1 MWMLS
6 MLTAAI
12 APGIALLAYFY
23 LKDRYDVEPIRVVA
37 RMFIVGALIVLPIA
51 VIQRGLSLELGDSPL
66 VQAFLISAGIEEAMK
81 WFVLYHMIY
90 NHTEFDEPYDGIVYA
105 AAVSLGFATLE
116 NVLYALLLPAS
127 FGSLVLRAVLPVSG
141 HALFGVIMGYYIGK
155 AKFAPAKS
163 GKYLA
168 ASFVIPLFWHGAF
181 DYILLVF
188 KHYWMLLIA
197 PLMVY
202 LWFRGGLKIR
212 RANDRS
218 PFRSIPREDEIK
230 TQRIRP

>member
-1 MWMLS
+1 MWLLS
-6 MLTAAI
+6 MLTAAV

-23 LKDRYDVEPIRVVA
+23 LKDRYDAEPIHMVA
-37 RMFIVGALIVLPIA
+37 RMFIIGALIVLPIA
-51 VIQRGLSLELGDSPL
+51 VIQRGLTLELGESPF
-66 VQAFLISAGIEEAMK
+66 VQAFLVSAGIEEAMK

-127 FGSLVLRAVLPVSG
+127 FGSLLLRALLPVSG
-141 HALFGVIMGYYIGK
+141 HALFGVLMGYYIGK
-155 AKFAPAKS
+155 AKFASARS
-163 GKYLA
+163 GRYLA
-168 ASFVIPLFWHGAF
+168 ASFLIPLFWHGAF

-188 KHYWMLLIA
+188 KQYWMLLMA
-197 PLMVY
+197 PLMAY

-230 TQRIRP
+230 MQRIRP